1 MIQSTNKS
9 YALLTTEDLA
19 DLKIDDTSV
28 DEDDDD
34 DDSAEEVK
42 SLIGFG
48 LASVIG

>member
-34 DDSAEEVK
+34 SAEEVK